1 MKPKRDLDP
10 LCGINWAMVDAW
22 RPGLVMW
29 VVVVILIAVIAVHL
43 PAAPTVSHA
52 TTR

>member
-1 MKPKRDLDP
+1 VKPKRDLDP
-10 LCGINWAMVDAW
+10 LCGINWDQVDAW
-22 RPGLVMW
+22 ASVLMW

-43 PAAPTVSHA
+43 QSAPTVSHA

>member
-22 RPGLVMW
+22 ASLVMW

-43 PAAPTVSHA
+43 PVAPTVSHA